1 MEAQHRIAAIQ
12 LLHDF
17 EKAFGPSAAEPLVTA
32 APARVNLIGEHIDY
46 NGGQVLP
53 AAINRYLYVLA
64 RPRTDSRLVYR
75 STTMP
80 GMYSTTLEAIG
91 DESPAGAPADWSVYL
106 DGMIAML
113 RAGGMNTQFGLDV
126 LIHSDIPAGSG
137 LSSSAALEVGFGTAL
152 CSMYG
157 FDIDPISLAL
167 AAQQAEHR
175 WAKVQCGIMDQF
187 SVALGKSGHALLLDT
202 ASLAYRPVPLNP
214 ENYALV
220 VLNTCKPR
228 QLAESKYNERRAEC
242 TAALKIIE
250 TRFEVEHLCGIE
262 TAMLDDALKL
272 LPDETL
278 RRRVRHCVTENERVK
293 RSAALLEQGDLSGF
307 GALLVQSH
315 ESLRSDYE
323 VTGAELDS
331 ICAAAN
337 DHPAALGARMT
348 GAGFAGCAI
357 ALVKSDSLEDFTHA
371 VGSAYTRDTG
381 YTADLFACSA
391 SAGAMVV
398 YRPEETRR

>member
-1 MEAQHRIAAIQ
+1 MEAQHGIATTR
-12 LLHDF
+12 LMRDF
-17 EKAFGPSAAEPLVTA
+17 ENMFGPSAASPLVAA
-32 APARVNLIGEHIDY
+32 APARVNLVGEHIDY

-75 STTMP
+75 STSMP
-80 GMYSTTLEAIG
+80 GLYSTTLEAIG
-91 DESPAGAPADWSVYL
+91 DEPRTGTQGDWSVYL
-106 DGMIAML
+106 DGMIAVL
-113 RAGGMNTQFGLDV
+113 RAGGMNPQFGLDV

-152 CSMYG
+152 CSMFS
-157 FDIDPISLAL
+157 FDIDPINLAL

-175 WAKVQCGIMDQF
+175 WAKVHCGIMDQF
-187 SVALGKSGHALLLDT
+187 SVALGQSGHALLLDT
-202 ASLAYRPVPLNP
+202 ASLAYRSVPLNL
-214 ENYALV
+214 ENYSLV
-220 VLNTCKPR
+220 VMNTCKPR
-228 QLAESKYNERRAEC
+228 QLAESKYNERHAEC
-242 TAALKIIE
+242 IAALKVIK
-250 TRFEVEHLCGIE
+250 TRFAVEHLCALE
-262 TAMLDDALKL
+262 PAQLDDALKL
-272 LPDETL
+272 LTDETL

-293 RSAALLEQGDLSGF
+293 RSAALLSNGDLTGF

-315 ESLRSDYE
+315 ESLRSNYE

-357 ALVKSDSLEDFTHA
+357 ALVKSDSLEDFTRT

-381 YTADLFACSA
+381 YTADFFACNA

-398 YRPEETRR
+398 YRPEETR